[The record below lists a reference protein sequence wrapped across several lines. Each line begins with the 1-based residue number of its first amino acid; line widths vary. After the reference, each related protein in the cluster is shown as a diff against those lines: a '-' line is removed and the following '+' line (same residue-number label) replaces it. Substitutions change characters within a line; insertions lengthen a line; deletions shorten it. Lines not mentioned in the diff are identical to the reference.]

1 MIAEIGWFG
10 VCLLLLLATMVCLVY
25 WLFPGQH
32 LSGAKKFERRIEY
45 FILALGFGICLL
57 MLLLMT

>member
-1 MIAEIGWFG
+1 MIAEIGWF
-10 VCLLLLLATMVCLVY
+10 VVSLLLLMASIVSLVY

-32 LSGAKKFERRIEY
+32 LPGAKKFERRIEY
-45 FILALGFGICLL
+45 FILTLGFGICLL